1 MRFFKEPE
9 YYLSR
14 RNVLKLGM
22 FAALTGMAPF
32 KVLSAAA
39 DSFDSEKSVS
49 LYNVHTG
56 ESLRAVYW
64 SEGKYHPEALDD
76 INYILRDFRT
86 GLVRDIHP
94 ELLDFLSSIRE
105 RLGTSRYFHI
115 VSGYRSPATNELL
128 RKHSKGVAK
137 NSMHLYG
144 KAVDF
149 RVPARDL
156 ELVRRA
162 AIGLQCGGVGYYP
175 DSDFVHVDVGE
186 VRSWCY
192 NRGTQGLS

>member
-1 MRFFKEPE
+1 MHFSEKPE
-9 YYLSR
+9 YYLNR
-14 RNVLKLGM
+14 RRVLKLGIC
-22 FAALTGMAPF
+22 AVLTGMAP
-32 KVLSAAA
+32 VSTLSAAV
-39 DSFDSEKSVS
+39 DSFHSDKSVS

-64 SEGKYHPEALDD
+64 SGGKYDLQALDD
-76 INYILRDFRT
+76 IKYILRDFRT
-86 GLVRDIHP
+86 GVIRDIHP
-94 ELLDFLSSIRE
+94 DLLDFLSSIRDL
-105 RLGTSRYFHI
+105 LGTRQYFHI

-128 RKHSKGVAK
+128 RKSSGGVAK

-162 AIGLQCGGVGYYP
+162 AISLQCGGVGYYP

-186 VRSWCY
+186 VRTWCY
-192 NRGTQGLS
+192 NRGKKNLS